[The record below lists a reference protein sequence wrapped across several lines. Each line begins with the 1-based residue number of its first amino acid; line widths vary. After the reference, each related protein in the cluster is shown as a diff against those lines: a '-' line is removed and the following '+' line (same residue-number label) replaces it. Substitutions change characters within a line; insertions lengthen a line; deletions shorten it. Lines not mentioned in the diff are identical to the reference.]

1 MVKAIVEH
9 VGGKDNISV
18 ATHCMT
24 RLRLNLKDS
33 SKVEEDALK
42 KLADFL
48 SELTGYYTII
58 LGSSADFAKV

>member
-1 MVKAIVEH
+1 MKYTEVVKAIVEH

-42 KLADFL
+42 SWTVLW
-48 SELTGYYTII
+48 G
-58 LGSSADFAKV
+58 